1 MLMSL
6 MSKFVSPDSPEFHSH
21 AIAKA
26 DDFQAKTI
34 GSTDKSTFKQRKS
47 VEQNRQM
54 VAGYHAA
61 GLIDAYRQ
69 EARFHEPSGQYRRE
83 SHIMSKP
90 RENVPRQQARSG
102 IVAPPRSTG
111 LVSVPIAKPG
121 FSEPSHRYNPYA

>member
-1 MLMSL
+1 MSL

-26 DDFQAKTI
+26 DGIQASTI
-34 GSTDKSTFKQRKS
+34 GSTDKSTFKQRKL

-54 VAGYHAA
+54 VAGYQAA

-69 EARFHEPSGQYRRE
+69 EARFHEPAGQYGRE

-90 RENVPRQQARSG
+90 RENVPRQQSRSG

-111 LVSVPIAKPG
+111 QVSVSIAKPG
-121 FSEPSHRYNPYA
+121 FAEPSHRYNPYA